1 MGTRSFIGLSEFTSE
16 GSHESFN
23 GTART
28 SQRKIS
34 IHARVNSD
42 CESKADHDEP
52 GHSQVHQDE
61 VEWLPKLLV
70 LHCYQQC
77 QEVDWETSADE
88 EKYVEAQH
96 FEEYGICQ
104 IILRIFKRTPHEPR
118 PVVHGDV
125 KVPAFCAILHFGGSE
140 MRWLVQNQ
148 SRGGVGAASL
158 NVMLPVYVPLQK
170 GLQGIKKINQ
180 EDKEILIT

>member
-1 MGTRSFIGLSEFTSE
+1 MLLILRTFQSSVGTRSFIGLSGFTSK

-28 SQRKIS
+28 SHSKIS

-42 CESKADHDEP
+42 CESKNDHDEP
-52 GHSQVHQDE
+52 SHSQVHQNE
-61 VEWLPKLLV
+61 IKWLPKLLV
-70 LHCYQQC
+70 LHRDQQC

-104 IILRIFKRTPHEPR
+104 IILRIFERTPHEPR

-125 KVPAFCAILHFGGSE
+125 KVPAFCAILHFGGWE
-140 MRWLVQNQ
+140 MCWLVQNQ
-148 SRGGVGAASL
+148 VQMGVAAAL
-158 NVMLPVYVPLQK
+158 LECDAPCICTP
-170 GLQGIKKINQ
+170 
-180 EDKEILIT
+180 

>member
-1 MGTRSFIGLSEFTSE
+1 MLLILRTFQSSVGTISFIGLCGFTSK

-28 SQRKIS
+28 SQSKIS

-52 GHSQVHQDE
+52 SHSQVHQNE
-61 VEWLPKLLV
+61 IQWLPKLLV
-70 LHCYQQC
+70 LHRDHQC

-104 IILRIFKRTPHEPR
+104 IILRIFERTPHEPR

-125 KVPAFCAILHFGGSE
+125 KVPAFCAILHFGRSE
-140 MRWLVQNQ
+140 MCWLVQNQ
-148 SRGGVGAASL
+148 VQMGVAAAS
-158 NVMLPVYVPLQK
+158 
-170 GLQGIKKINQ
+170 
-180 EDKEILIT
+180 